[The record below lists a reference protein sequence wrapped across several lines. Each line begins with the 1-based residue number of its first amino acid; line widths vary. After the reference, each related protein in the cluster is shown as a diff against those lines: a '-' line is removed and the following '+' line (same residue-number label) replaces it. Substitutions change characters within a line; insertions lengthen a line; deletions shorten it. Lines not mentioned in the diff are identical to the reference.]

1 MQNVITKEYVAVM
14 VAVPVAM
21 DGTTNRI
28 VLVILVSID
37 NNLSRK
43 VLVLKQFYEEESLQ
57 RITSNYFVL

>member
-1 MQNVITKEYVAVM
+1 MQPATTKEFVAVM
-14 VAVPVAM
+14 AVPVTM